1 MRKILSFLFTVIML
15 LSLTFMVVSCKTPD
29 EQNKEQ
35 NQEQNQDE
43 IRDYIEPVYKTY
55 VPTLSVASDKVVIG
69 VEGVQEWVFKKTNDS
84 WLFDGVYAING
95 KDKDRVFVGASGKL
109 DNNEALLEDG
119 YYFSVLSTSNANG
132 IDKQVVGLVKEIIVS
147 SDSKTEKI
155 ITLKGKGFESTLKV
169 DSTSQ
174 FVERKINIQ
183 PQTTM
188 DILSGDISFVLRG
201 KVDEYT
207 EYGYIL
213 SRKSSD
219 EQYSLPYS
227 FPAIAGKLTRIGDSN
242 DVYTYMNVIDYYNTA
257 DCFKTARRRV
267 GLNGFFEEG
276 ILSSEGTIYTDSNN
290 AFVERVCVRTGNND
304 SFYDLI
310 YDTRYEYGQIYNL
323 DVATLVETNSNMN
336 VYDWDE
342 AAYGATYDLMD
353 SRGRPLGDEVGTWGP
368 YGYQNGGGESFGA
381 MNILKGMIRY
391 AKATSDQEL
400 YDFAMKFLLQMVT
413 PDPVYGKCYVMP
425 RNNEPALANYSNDYF
440 FFLGCFNG
448 GASYS
453 YIDSY
458 MGASAVNFGSFKY
471 YSRVLQLGELA
482 LLTDNVALKNAY
494 LKLMVLVKKLRL
506 EDFSQP
512 VEWGHDNQP
521 KLDYEN
527 GGSSGAEAMWAYCM
541 YLGAQITTN
550 QSEKTEY
557 LNFMQKATDLANKQG
572 FERSSSLRDA
582 PKPET
587 SGYLVRVNILL
598 YQTTKNKEYLNY
610 ALTAAQ
616 GIYFFYFHNS
626 HPYTYFQ
633 TLGYGYA
640 CAHERWEAFM
650 EMVESLELLVPIFEY
665 TNDPLLYELF
675 MTLRESALSAL
686 PVNGYPEGVLGGHS
700 DWLDALYVPFE
711 QPTGVLGDNGLQ
723 DGGAASYRRWS
734 KEQYGMGE
742 IYLGALMY
750 STQGKAAD
758 PKVLVLNYTST
769 WLHCSRIE
777 NSYKIYNFGESGSKV
792 VSFPNY
798 DNGIYSLTVNGVVK
812 GNYTSEQLKN
822 GIVLRLEKETPIKV
836 QIAPSENAANQVSLE
851 KSTSIDIS
859 NLQSNRATV
868 TVNAANAVS
877 YRIYVSRTADFDKYT
892 TSVKFSEKNVFELG
906 FEDSSLLYVK
916 AVAYDAN
923 GNAYKPS
930 TTVIESNDVNIGV
943 QDDFSSIYLT
953 STQSQLGWMA
963 QSTYYKGKIALGTDL
978 GDFIDYAEDNDKYR
992 APMGYMAIY
1001 KPAYAGYDIDT
1012 FTKSYVVDLDEYP
1025 LFDFYPFT
1033 KNYGSQ
1039 FTLKVEID
1047 GKQYTLIDKVNS
1059 FNVPSYRFDLSEIAG
1074 VTGEKDIK
1082 VILVSE
1088 GFNRGFALTK
1098 LRFVSETNYNADY
1111 DLTNVLN
1118 FAGTATID
1126 NSTGAL
1132 VIENGNN
1139 LVNTNTIA
1147 LPAFNPEDYKNL
1159 EILVDGITTQ
1169 QDGFIRA
1176 IIEFIENG
1184 NVASSVTVNGIRNK
1198 YGIKSSLDNFELS
1211 ADKQYFLNVKFML
1224 GSNQINN
1231 VSVLT
1236 VRLTSDKVATTTS
1249 GFDEEA
1255 GYVPVVKKIL
1265 GKWQMVNGWSSNWAF
1280 ANTEDG
1286 YISNENANVNYGSI
1300 YKSGIMLDLDET
1312 PVIRF
1317 TVSGN
1322 KNNTSWSLKVNDGTL
1337 PVDLVLYDGDGSG
1350 TFEANIK
1357 DVFKRSGI
1365 VSIRLDFYVIH
1376 DKTTDSSKGVFFDG
1390 YAFVEGLTLYEN
1402 IAKNAYTVTTSD
1414 EFTVNTSV
1422 TDYLVVDIPEHTYGS
1437 TWLIYLVDSEG
1448 REYELKT
1455 VYECVY
1461 SKMYSREKEGVFKF
1475 QLSDILPDEY
1485 LGKDCNFT
1493 LKIIL
1498 DGENSH
1504 IKFGSIRLVTDND
1517 VNVLQ
1522 QACKIR

>member
-1 MRKILSFLFTVIML
+1 MRKILSFLFALIML
-15 LSLTFMVVSCKTPD
+15 LSLTFMMVSCKTPD

-35 NQEQNQDE
+35 NQEQNKDE
-43 IRDYIEPVYKTY
+43 IREYIEPVYKTY

-109 DNNEALLEDG
+109 DNNDALLEDG

-188 DILSGDISFVLRG
+188 DILSGDVSFVLRG

-213 SRKSSD
+213 SRKNSD

-227 FPAIAGKLTRIGDSN
+227 FPAIAGKLTKISDAN
-242 DVYTYMNVIDYYNTA
+242 AVYTYMNVVDYYNTA

-276 ILSSEGTIYTDSNN
+276 ILSSEGTIYSGVDNT
-290 AFVERVCVRTGNND
+290 FIERVCVRTGNND

-310 YDTRYEYGQIYNL
+310 YDARYEYGQIYNL

-342 AAYGATYDLMD
+342 AAYGATYDLID
-353 SRGRPLGDEVGTWGP
+353 SRGRPLGDELGTWGP
-368 YGYQNGGGESFGA
+368 YGYQNGGSESFGA

-391 AKATSDQEL
+391 AKATADQEL

-413 PDPVYGKCYVMP
+413 PDPIYGKCYVMP
-425 RNNEPALANYSNDYF
+425 RSKEQALAQYGDDYF
-440 FFLGCFNG
+440 FFLGCYGN
-448 GASYS
+448 SYS
-453 YIDSY
+453 YVDTYVS
-458 MGASAVNFGSFKY
+458 SDAVNFGAFKY

-482 LLTDNVALKNAY
+482 LLTDNIALKNAY
-494 LKLMVLVKKLRL
+494 LNLMVLVKKLRL
-506 EDFSQP
+506 DDFSQP
-512 VEWGHDNQP
+512 VEWGHDGLP

-541 YLGAQITTN
+541 YLGAQITD
-550 QSEKTEY
+550 SIDEKAEY
-557 LNFMQKATDLANKQG
+557 LEFMQKATDLANKQG
-572 FERSSSLRDA
+572 FARSSSLRDA

-587 SGYLVRVNILL
+587 SGYLARVNILL
-598 YQTTKNKEYLNY
+598 YQRTKNKEYLNY

-633 TLGYGYA
+633 TVGYGYA

-675 MTLRESALSAL
+675 MTLRESALSTL

-742 IYLGALMY
+742 IYLGSLMY

-777 NSYKIYNFGESGSKV
+777 NDYKIYNFGESGNKIV
-792 VSFPNY
+792 AFPNY
-798 DNGIYSLTVNGVVK
+798 DNGVYSLVVNGEVK
-812 GNYTSEQLKN
+812 GNYTAEQLRN
-822 GIVLRLEKETPIKV
+822 GISLTLKKETPVKV
-836 QIAPSENAANQVSLE
+836 QIAPSENSANQVNLE
-851 KSTSIDIS
+851 KSTNIEIS

-868 TVNAANAVS
+868 TINASNAVA
-877 YRIYVSRTADFDKYT
+877 YRLYVSRTADFNKYT

-906 FEDSSLLYVK
+906 FEDSSMLYVK

-943 QDDFSSIYLT
+943 QDDFTSIYLN
-953 STQSQLGWMA
+953 STQSQLGWTA
-963 QSTYYKGKIALGTDL
+963 KSTYYNGKIALGTDL
-978 GDFIDYAEDNDKYR
+978 GDFINYAEDNDKYR
-992 APMGYMAIY
+992 APTGYMAIY

-1012 FTKSYVVDLDEYP
+1012 FTKNYVVDLDEYP

-1033 KNYGSQ
+1033 KNFGSQ

-1059 FNVPSYRFDLSEIAG
+1059 FSVPSYRFDLSEITGA
-1074 VTGEKDIK
+1074 TGEKDIK

-1088 GFNRGFALTK
+1088 GFNRGFSITK
-1098 LRFVSETNYNADY
+1098 LRFVNQVGYDASY
-1111 DLTNVLN
+1111 DLTTALTFN
-1118 FAGTATID
+1118 GTATVD
-1126 NSTGAL
+1126 NSTGVL
-1132 VIENGNN
+1132 TITNGDNLKYENTF
-1139 LVNTNTIA
+1139 V
-1147 LPAFNPEDYKNL
+1147 LPVFNPSEYK
-1159 EILVDGITTQ
+1159 EMQILVEGITSQ
-1169 QDGFIRA
+1169 QDGFIKA
-1176 IIEFIENG
+1176 IIEFIENDI
-1184 NVASSVTVNGIRNK
+1184 VVSSVTANAIGNKSGITLNLEK
-1198 YGIKSSLDNFELS
+1198 LDLS
-1211 ADKQYFLNVKFML
+1211 AEKQYVLNINFML
-1224 GSNQINN
+1224 GSTQINN
-1231 VSVLT
+1231 VIVKT
-1236 VRLTSDKVATTTS
+1236 VRLTSDKVINTS
-1249 GFDEEA
+1249 NGFDAEK
-1255 GYVPVVKKIL
+1255 GYVPVVSQVN
-1265 GKWQMVNGWSSNWAF
+1265 GKWQMINGWGSNWAF
-1280 ANTEDG
+1280 ANITDG
-1286 YISNENANVNYGSI
+1286 YIANENANVGYGSI

-1322 KNNTSWSLKVNDGTL
+1322 KNNTSWTLKVNDGTL
-1337 PVDLVLYDGDGSG
+1337 AEDLVLYDGSGTG

-1357 DVFKRSGI
+1357 DVFKRSGVI
-1365 VSIRLDFYVIH
+1365 YIRLDFYVIH
-1376 DKTTDSSKGVFFDG
+1376 EKTSDASKGVFFEG
-1390 YAFVEGLTLYEN
+1390 YAFVEGLTLYQSVVED
-1402 IAKNAYTVTTSD
+1402 AFTVTMSNK
-1414 EFTVNTSV
+1414 FTVNTSV
-1422 TDYLVVDIPEHTYGS
+1422 TNYLILDIPEHTYGS
-1437 TWLIYLVDSEG
+1437 TWLIYLVDEQG
-1448 REYELKT
+1448 REFELKT